1 MHPRD
6 IIVIIIGITLLA
18 VTVIIWLKIFALYL
32 RDRRER
38 RFFDRLE
45 RLLSNKE
52 DEGYESNEEEAAEL
66 MEMGNE
72 LGFDFNLH

>member
-6 IIVIIIGITLLA
+6 ILVIIIGIILLA
-18 VTVIIWLKIFALYL
+18 VTVISWLKALALYL

-45 RLLSNKE
+45 RLISNKE

-66 MEMGNE
+66 MERGNE
-72 LGFDFNLH
+72 LGFAFNLH